1 MRISEYDFAR
11 RKSRGPPKNREC
23 EDRSLEVQGRGEA
36 ANPRRNVRDRCVDV
50 NQELPA
56 GGMH

>member
-1 MRISEYDFAR
+1 MILRAENRAGRRRI
-11 RKSRGPPKNREC
+11 
-23 EDRSLEVQGRGEA
+23 EDAKTGRGKCKARGGA